1 MQPVQPINYLAMA
14 PQPDIGAAILSGLKA
29 GEGFRNI
36 LDRRAEVARQQAEQ
50 QQYATDVGTFMRN
63 PSAQGAAL
71 LALKY
76 PKQHEV
82 IFEGMKALSS
92 EQQKAEDQHVSEL
105 FAAYEANRPEIAAE
119 IFSKRV
125 SGKINSGVASD
136 IEQKAYELL
145 QREPENAHQLIRGLA
160 TLGMTRNKDFIDS
173 YATRRESER
182 KDQVQPYVVEE
193 QKAKASQAQSDATIK
208 GEEAKVAPQLV
219 TQKLERG
226 AAEIG
231 LTRAQTA
238 QSIAATKKLTIETQ
252 MAVAEA
258 ASGGDRT
265 KQFEAE
271 QRLRSEYNNGTKVY
285 QDTMEAYR
293 RMKSATNDGPGDLAL
308 IYSYMKMLDP
318 GSVVREGEFATAS
331 NSAGLDAKVRNIYNK
346 VLNGERLTPGQ
357 RKTFIGQS
365 GRLAEAAGRR
375 EKEIR
380 SGLEVV
386 VKNYRLNPENVFST
400 GIRPDPAPGGA
411 SDWQGSTNASKSPNK
426 SRTAGGATVSGW

>member
-1 MQPVQPINYLAMA
+1 MQAIQPINYAAMI
-14 PQPDIGAAILSGLKA
+14 PQVDLGKSVLNGLKA
-29 GEGFRNI
+29 GADIRESIDKR
-36 LDRRAEVARQQAEQ
+36 DEAERQALEK
-50 QQYATDVGTFMRN
+50 QQYAQDVGVYMKSPT
-63 PSAQGAAL
+63 AQGAVA

-76 PKQHEV
+76 PKQHQA
-82 IFEGMKALSS
+82 IFEGMKVLNAD
-92 EQQKAEDQHVSEL
+92 QQKAEDQHAAEL
-105 FAAYEANRPEIAAE
+105 FSAYEANRPEIAAD

-125 SGKINSGVASD
+125 TAKINSGAASE
-136 IEQKAYELL
+136 IERQTFDLL
-145 QREPENAHQLIRGLA
+145 QKDPQNAHQLIRGLA
-160 TLGMTRNKDFIDS
+160 TLGMTRNKDFMDS

-182 KDQVQPYVVEE
+182 KDELQPFVVEE
-193 QKAKASQAQSDATIK
+193 QKAKAGQAQSTATIK
-208 GEEAKVAPQLV
+208 AEEAKAAPQTVAQQL
-219 TQKLERG
+219 QQG
-226 AAEIG
+226 AANIG

-238 QSIAATKKLTIETQ
+238 QTVMATKKLTIETQ

-271 QRLRSEYNNGTKVY
+271 RQLRREYDNGTKGY

-293 RMKSATNDGPGDLAL
+293 RMKAATNDGPGDLAL

-331 NSAGLDAKVRNIYNK
+331 NSAGLDARVRNIYNK

-357 RKTFIGQS
+357 RKTFLGQS

-380 SGLEVV
+380 TGLEVV
-386 VKNYRLNPENVFST
+386 VKNYRLNPENVFGS
-400 GIRPDPAPGGA
+400 GIRPDPAPGGE
-411 SDWQGSTNASKSPNK
+411 SDWKGGTNSGKSSGK
-426 SRTAGGATVSGW
+426 SRTSGGATVSGW

>member
-1 MQPVQPINYLAMA
+1 MQSIQPINYMSMI
-14 PQPDIGAAILSGLKA
+14 PQVDLGKSLLGGLKA
-29 GEGFRNI
+29 GTEIRDSIDKRNE
-36 LDRRAEVARQQAEQ
+36 AERLIAEK
-50 QQYATDVGTFMRN
+50 QQYSQDVGTFMKA
-63 PSAQGAAL
+63 PTAQGAAA

-76 PKQHEV
+76 PKQHEA
-82 IFEGMKALSS
+82 IFAGMKALNAD
-92 EQQKAEDQHVSEL
+92 QQKAEDQHVAEL
-105 FAAYEANRPEIAAE
+105 FSAYEANRPEIAAD

-125 SGKINSGVASD
+125 TAKINSGSASD

-145 QREPENAHQLIRGLA
+145 QKEPENAHQLIRGLA
-160 TLGMTRNKDFIDS
+160 TLGMTRNKDFVDAHS
-173 YATRRESER
+173 TMRDVAR
-182 KDQVQPYVVEE
+182 KDQLQPLVVDE
-193 QKAKASQAQSDATIK
+193 QRAKTSQAQSTATIK
-208 GEEAKVAPQLV
+208 AEEAKVAPQAISQQL
-219 TQKLERG
+219 QQG
-226 AAEIG
+226 AANIG
-231 LTRAQTA
+231 LTKAQTA
-238 QSIAATKKLTIETQ
+238 QAVIATKKLAEETQ
-252 MAVAEA
+252 RAVAEA
-258 ASGGDRT
+258 ASGGDPT
-265 KQFEAE
+265 KRFEAE
-271 QRLRSEYNNGTKVY
+271 LKLRKEYDAGTKVY

>member
-1 MQPVQPINYLAMA
+1 MI
-14 PQPDIGAAILSGLKA
+14 PQVDLGSSILSGLKA
-29 GEGFRNI
+29 GEAIKEIF
-36 LDRRAEVARQQAEQ
+36 DQRAEAERLQAEQ
-50 QQYATDVGTFMRN
+50 QQYAQDVRAFMKD
-63 PSAQGAAL
+63 PTAQGAAA

-82 IFEGMKALSS
+82 IFEGMKALSAD
-92 EQQKAEDQHVSEL
+92 QQKAEDQHAAEL

-125 SGKINSGVASD
+125 TGKINSGVASD
-136 IEQKAYELL
+136 IEQNALDLL

-160 TLGMTRNKDFIDS
+160 TLGMTRNKDFIEA
-173 YATRRESER
+173 YTARRESER
-182 KDQVQPYVVEE
+182 RDQMQPYVVEE

-208 GEEAKVAPQLV
+208 GEEAKAAPQLV

-231 LTRAQTA
+231 LTRAQTV
-238 QSIAATKKLTIETQ
+238 QSIAAAKKLTIETQ

-271 QRLRSEYNNGTKVY
+271 RQLRREYDNGTKGY

-293 RMKSATNDGPGDLAL
+293 RMKAATNDGPGDLAL

-331 NSAGLDAKVRNIYNK
+331 NSAGLDARVRNIYNK

-357 RKTFIGQS
+357 RKTFLGQS

-380 SGLEVV
+380 TGLEVV
-386 VKNYRLNPENVFST
+386 VKNYRLNPENVFGS
-400 GIRPDPAPGGA
+400 GIRPDPAPGGE
-411 SDWQGSTNASKSPNK
+411 SDWKGSTNSGKSSGK
-426 SRTAGGATVSGW
+426 SRTSGGATVSGW

>member
-50 QQYATDVGTFMRN
+50 QQYAADVGTFMRN

-182 KDQVQPYVVEE
+182 RDQVQPYVVEE

-411 SDWQGSTNASKSPNK
+411 SDWQGSTNASKIPNK